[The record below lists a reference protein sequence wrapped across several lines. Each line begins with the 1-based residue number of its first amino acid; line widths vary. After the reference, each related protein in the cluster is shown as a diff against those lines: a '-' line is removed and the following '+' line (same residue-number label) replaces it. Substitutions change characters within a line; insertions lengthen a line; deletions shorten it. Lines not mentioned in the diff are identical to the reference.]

1 MVAVIVKRFCP
12 TTTHAA
18 PTAPRAGPRA
28 TMPGMSRTVITFG
41 TFDVFHVGHLRVI
54 ERAAALGD
62 RLVVGVS
69 ADELNLRKKG
79 REPVFSQAERLAIVA
94 ALKPVDEVF
103 VEESLEL
110 KRDYIKKYAAD
121 VLVMGDDWAGRFDEF
136 EDICEVVYLPRTP
149 AISTTALIEKI
160 SGGS

>member
-1 MVAVIVKRFCP
+1 
-12 TTTHAA
+12 
-18 PTAPRAGPRA
+18 
-28 TMPGMSRTVITFG
+28 MSKTVITFG

-69 ADELNLRKKG
+69 ADALNERKKG
-79 REPVFSQAERLAIVA
+79 RSPVFSQSERLEIVA
-94 ALKPVDEVF
+94 ALKPVDAVF

-110 KRDYIKKYAAD
+110 KREYILEHEA
-121 VLVMGDDWAGRFDEF
+121 DWAGKFDEF
-136 EDICEVVYLPRTP
+136 EDICEVHYLTRTP

-160 SGGS
+160 SNATS